1 MKATIRIYSKSK
13 QTKKSPSGEKF
24 TTIADRTIISH
35 TYEVKGTLPISK
47 KLAQI
52 EHFAT
57 RTMGARVAA
66 LLSAGKKAPSKMFME
81 YNIEGR
87 VFSTET
93 VLVKASLVNTI
104 SLSMKGLSGKSKADI
119 IDSVAATQV
128 RGIRA
133 SIGYLQDVA
142 AIAKESA
149 KIGDALSGASLMVSG
164 EGELQEDDVV
174 VSAPKQETPELS

>member
-13 QTKKSPSGEKF
+13 QTKGKDGDKV
-24 TTIADRTIISH
+24 TTIAERTIITH

-66 LLSAGKKAPSKMFME
+66 LLSAGKKAPAKMFLE
-81 YNIEGR
+81 YQIDGK

-93 VLVKASLVNTI
+93 VLVKAQLVNTI
-104 SLSMKGLSGKSKADI
+104 SLSMKGLSGKSKEDI

-142 AIAKESA
+142 QIAKDAS
-149 KIGDALSGASLMVSG
+149 KIGEALGGASLMVASD
-164 EGELQEDDVV
+164 GELVEDE
-174 VSAPKQETPELS
+174 APTEQVEVEEPHQA